1 MVEFNAE
8 NHCYIID
15 GVKTPSVTQIIDA
28 VFPRKDYEL
37 ADDWYLE
44 RGTAVHAWAAKIVGG
59 EKINWGQVQPV
70 IEPRVRALYRWWQE
84 AGITQARAEVVLAGD
99 GYAGTADVIG
109 TYQGSRYVIDW
120 KGTYSPR
127 ADWQVAAYCMAAN
140 LKRGAVV
147 VVDDVGAR
155 VKFVNVARARLEFR
169 AIFAT
174 YRAGVVA
181 GLIKEGKE

>member
-1 MVEFNAE
+1 MVEFNSE
-8 NHCYIID
+8 RHLYVID

-44 RGTAVHAWAAKIVGG
+44 RGTAVHAWAAKIVNGG
-59 EKINWGQVQPV
+59 SIDWRQVQPV
-70 IEPRVRALYRWWQE
+70 IEPRVRALARWWRE

-109 TYQGSRYVIDW
+109 VYQGRKCVIDW
-120 KGTYSPR
+120 KGSYSPR

-140 LKRGAVV
+140 LKHGAVV
-147 VVDDVGAR
+147 VVDDARAR